1 MEAGPAGGAGATRR
15 AAEGPGTLACGKNS
29 SLVLP
34 GRVPFLLAS
43 VFLAS
48 CGKRSWLHLS
58 LKFLFHFTEGHPIAV
73 SRREK
78 QLSTLSC
85 SLLLSTDGCEE
96 RSGGSQRRVLLL
108 QAGGPGDQ
116 ALSSGGEELLQW
128 EPVQVLPDAAAPGQ
142 G

>member
-29 SLVLP
+29 SSVLP

-58 LKFLFHFTEGHPIAV
+58 LKFLFHFTEGHSIAV

-108 QAGGPGDQ
+108 QAAPGDQ
-116 ALSSGGEELLQW
+116 ALSPGGEELLQW
-128 EPVQVLPDAAAPGQ
+128 EPVQVLPDAAAPRQ